1 MNRKLSTYIFWLQFV
16 KEQKIIYGCSPVL
29 MRLISSEQWNMRLGG
44 LPFVFFHSNEP
55 ESILVFLSV
64 QTTYV
69 VTLAFI
75 EGMN

>member
-1 MNRKLSTYIFWLQFV
+1 
-16 KEQKIIYGCSPVL
+16 